1 MLPSGRG
8 GSIVCVSSVMAHG
21 GIPGGGTAYT
31 AAKGGVE
38 SFVRSVAVDY
48 APNIRCNALAPGATE
63 TEMMW
68 VTTPPDEVE
77 RTREILGR
85 EIPLGRLGQPIEV
98 ARAIAWLL
106 SPESSY
112 VTGTTLMVDG
122 GVRARLILSV

>member
-1 MLPSGRG
+1 
-8 GSIVCVSSVMAHG
+8 
-21 GIPGGGTAYT
+21 
-31 AAKGGVE
+31 
-38 SFVRSVAVDY
+38 
-48 APNIRCNALAPGATE
+48 
-63 TEMMW
+63 MMW